1 MDLNEFQR
9 WGKEYYE
16 SRGWA
21 ELDIF
26 IRIGFLAEE
35 TGEVARAIRAL
46 EIGRDRPDEPAG
58 SLEENKRKLTEE
70 LGDVLGNLIVIA
82 SRCDIP
88 LEEVFQSHKKTFG
101 TLFEGLGSFP
111 NRPENPLFVP
121 PGGAAASSRRL
132 PSIEKEISSVIR
144 GARHLRGAASPSSVM
159 HPLQCR
165 LKERE
170 GLHVRKRLRREK
182 ENRT

>member
-9 WGKEYYE
+9 WVKDYYE

-82 SRCDIP
+82 NRYDIP
-88 LEEVFQSHKKTFG
+88 LEEVFQSHKKK
-101 TLFEGLGSFP
+101 LS
-111 NRPENPLFVP
+111 
-121 PGGAAASSRRL
+121 
-132 PSIEKEISSVIR
+132 
-144 GARHLRGAASPSSVM
+144 
-159 HPLQCR
+159 
-165 LKERE
+165 ERYSK
-170 GLHVRKRLRREK
+170 V
-182 ENRT
+182 